1 MCPSSQPPDSSSA
14 RKRVTEVA
22 RLFLRLGILAFGG
35 PAAHIAMF
43 HDETVKR
50 RKWLDDQRF
59 LDLLGITNLI
69 PGPNSTEMAI
79 HVGFERAGWPGLILG
94 GACFIMPAT
103 IIVSTLAWA
112 YVHFGSTAQ
121 AEWIL
126 YGVKPVVI
134 AVIAQALWELGRK
147 AVKNTLTAMAGMA
160 VLVLYFIGMNEIAL
174 LFGGGLAVMLGENLR
189 KLKGTNGFNSLIP
202 VALVSLPASTTAAF
216 SLTTMF
222 LIFLKIGA
230 ILYGSGYVLFAF
242 LRADFVVRL
251 GWLTD
256 QQLLDAIAV
265 GQVTP
270 GPVFTTATFI
280 GYILGGMKGALLATI
295 GIFLPSFVFVALVF
309 PLVPRLRNSAWAGGF
324 LDGVNTASLG
334 LMAAVTWYMGR
345 ASLIDWLTVLITILS
360 FGLLFRFKINATW
373 LVLGGAAAG
382 FLNYLLR

>member
-202 VALVSLPASTTAAF
+202 VALVSLPCLSGKAEYSGKKSAIGKDSGCFFFKDLPWTGMRKLE
-216 SLTTMF
+216 SVF
-222 LIFLKIGA
+222 LPLRFGWH
-230 ILYGSGYVLFAF
+230 GRMNRFACHMAK
-242 LRADFVVRL
+242 RRL
-251 GWLTD
+251 G
-256 QQLLDAIAV
+256 
-265 GQVTP
+265 
-270 GPVFTTATFI
+270 
-280 GYILGGMKGALLATI
+280 
-295 GIFLPSFVFVALVF
+295 
-309 PLVPRLRNSAWAGGF
+309 
-324 LDGVNTASLG
+324 
-334 LMAAVTWYMGR
+334 
-345 ASLIDWLTVLITILS
+345 
-360 FGLLFRFKINATW
+360 
-373 LVLGGAAAG
+373 
-382 FLNYLLR
+382 